1 VQVGAT
7 YRAGRS
13 STIFSAYIQ
22 QENLDPRIV
31 TFATIFPF
39 AVLLFA
45 WCKADATHRGIEPPN
60 GAALLV
66 GLFALI
72 GIPYYYFRI
81 LPPLR
86 AAAHAATALALL
98 VSSMVLAGVA
108 QWLTLKVLQSVGSH
122 GA

>member
-1 VQVGAT
+1 
-7 YRAGRS
+7 
-13 STIFSAYIQ
+13 
-22 QENLDPRIV
+22 
-31 TFATIFPF
+31 
-39 AVLLFA
+39 VLLFA

-86 AAAHAATALALL
+86 AAAHEPLVDTIRGGKRMIPLL
-98 VSSMVLAGVA
+98 VGIAKLVGRGGFVLSLLCRRG
-108 QWLTLKVLQSVGSH
+108 
-122 GA
+122 